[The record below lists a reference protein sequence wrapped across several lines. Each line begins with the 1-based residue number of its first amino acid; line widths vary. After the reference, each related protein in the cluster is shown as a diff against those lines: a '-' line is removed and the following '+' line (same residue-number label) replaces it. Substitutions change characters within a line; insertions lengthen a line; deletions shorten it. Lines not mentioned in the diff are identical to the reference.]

1 MYEKVN
7 NHVLDKTTPWYE
19 FLYYTELCKSL
30 GRESRITSFLRFMK
44 YVKFI
49 CDDA

>member
-7 NHVLDKTTPWYE
+7 NHTLDKSTPWYE

-30 GRESRITSFLRFMK
+30 GRENRITSFLRYTSYLK
-44 YVKFI
+44 SIGVE
-49 CDDA
+49 